1 MQEEQLRSRFTLGY
15 PEALEVRLPPGGEPP
30 FFAALAAL
38 LAGRAS
44 SWALLAGLFRFCAGG
59 GSDGDE
65 PELDGPRVSAQLAV
79 CSRMVGYRCFGR
91 T

>member
-1 MQEEQLRSRFTLGY
+1 MRSRFTLGY
-15 PEALEVRLPPGGEPP
+15 PELLELRLPPDGDPP

-65 PELDGPRVSAQLAV
+65 PEPRRCQRSCRVVLTGDWLQNQ
-79 CSRMVGYRCFGR
+79 MKCFGR